1 MIEPYYQTELGKLY
15 CGDCVA
21 VMQSIPENSIDLTVT
36 SPPYDN
42 LRDYKGYSF
51 DFENVA
57 RELYRV
63 TAKGGI
69 VVWVVGDATVDGS
82 ETGTS
87 FRQALFFKSVGFNIH
102 DTMIYIK
109 KGGLNSGSLKAYQ
122 QKFEFMFVF
131 SKEIPKS
138 INLIKDRANIYTEPR
153 KKLKHQPDGSYKE
166 QMVKIEPFGV
176 RYNYW
181 IYDTGSGKGTKDTVA
196 FEHPA
201 TFPEQLAKDHILSW
215 SNEGD
220 LVLDPFMGS
229 GTTGK
234 MAEITRRKWMGIEI
248 SKEYCD
254 VAISRLKRWNGQV
267 RLDTGQSNDAS
278 NPPSPEGK
286 GIESVKS

>member
-15 CGDCVA
+15 CGDCVT
-21 VMQSIPENSIDLTVT
+21 VMRSIPENSIDLTVT

-57 RELYRV
+57 RELFRI
-63 TAKGGI
+63 TANGGI

-87 FRQALFFKSVGFNIH
+87 FKQALFFKQIGFNLH
-102 DTMIYIK
+102 DTMIYARNVGIRR
-109 KGGLNSGSLKAYQ
+109 GSIKAYNQ
-122 QKFEFMFVF
+122 IFDYMFVL
-131 SKEIPKS
+131 SKGDIKTFHL
-138 INLIKDRANIYTEPR
+138 INDRKNKWNENGRTISHR
-153 KKLKHQPDGSYKE
+153 KTDGTMDR
-166 QMVKIEPFGV
+166 QTVKTNGVGV
-176 RYNYW
+176 RNNVW
-181 IYDTGSGKGTKDTVA
+181 VYDIGGGKSTKDVIA

-234 MAEITRRKWMGIEI
+234 MAEITRRKWVGIEI

-267 RLDTGQSNDAS
+267 RLEVGQSNDAS
-278 NPPSPEGK
+278 DIS
-286 GIESVKS
+286 